1 MKLSKDDKFY
11 EIKLSTS
18 NAEKNESVEAA
29 EIFEKKKLKDKRKK
43 ELVMIIS
50 KDKKKHIET
59 IKLKA

>member
-29 EIFEKKKLKDKRKK
+29 AIFEKKN
-43 ELVMIIS
+43 
-50 KDKKKHIET
+50 
-59 IKLKA
+59 

>member
-18 NAEKNESVEAA
+18 NAENNESVEAA
-29 EIFEKKKLKDKRKK
+29 EIFEKKTKRQKKK